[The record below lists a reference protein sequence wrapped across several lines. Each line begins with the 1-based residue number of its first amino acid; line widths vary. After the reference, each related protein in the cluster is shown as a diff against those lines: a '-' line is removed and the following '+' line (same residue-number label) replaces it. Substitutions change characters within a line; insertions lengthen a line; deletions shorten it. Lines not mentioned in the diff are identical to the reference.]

1 MTTLCCAGLVL
12 TSCFPLVTVQ
22 AVTTTE
28 QQQKSDASAEVLL
41 ESGIPKELQ
50 AVPETSGIQNT
61 PSETSSTQETSPTSN
76 DDSKEVTSETT
87 EKSEAEAPTEAPT
100 ESSSEEAISE
110 KEKTLEK
117 SPRALPDNHVLVVG
131 TEIDET
137 LAEAL
142 VASYPSNT
150 VAHSDP
156 TKGPKPQA
164 GVLIEEGPDTVVLN
178 YNWGV
183 NRADEIN
190 RGASPWSGTG
200 KAKNQLTVGDMKAIK
215 TLNLNALFTSPV
227 GKKITNLKGLEYAEN
242 LSWLNVAASNEN
254 LATGDVNQNDIA
266 TIDTSYFKK
275 LKGLNLDDNKNISSI
290 DVTGN
295 PELTYLS
302 VANIDQ
308 IIDLNVTQNPELQYL
323 VIDNIGLTTLNVSQN
338 PELLLL
344 YANRLPVTEISLTNN
359 KKLQKMRITNSTTL
373 RSVDLSECK
382 ELTELRLNNNKLLEL
397 NIDNNKKLEYLYFA
411 GCDLG
416 SKGQKTIDLSDYN
429 SLNYVHGNGN
439 QLEEVLLP
447 LNNKGLEVVYFHN
460 NNLKD
465 IVLPPVLDG
474 TEDMFNQQ
482 INVNFSRNQISNIK
496 KIMANTT
503 IKVPANEGK
512 SIIVNFSNQQ
522 LTIPTPPI
530 TSGNATVDILKTTAS
545 AGLTATNGTIIPTPG
560 FSTEGD
566 KIHLSNVT
574 KESLA
579 GNSLKFDYDKNKL
592 TDGTL
597 EGATNITRLFS
608 GTITFVQADPADLK
622 TEITPEVVKVKSG
635 NNVKWTWKTTGLTD
649 AAAQEVATKLGD
661 LPTGL
666 TVIPG
671 SVKVNGTPASDDV
684 LTGTMNLGNL
694 TKDQVI
700 EITFETTVVGDP
712 EEWLTL
718 DGAVTW
724 KDDAVTN
731 PYTKTA
737 SGSVQVQ
744 DDEQTYKPEPSKSLY
759 LLSVPRAFNF
769 GVKNVEK
776 MEKVYHMSPS
786 DYQSNTH
793 VDSKG
798 FYTRVNDQRN
808 ANNNWALH
816 ASLSNFENS
825 AGKVMPN
832 STGTYLKLAGLKTEK
847 VTDYDTPK
855 ESITDAASTDPSAVS
870 EKALVTGD
878 SAVQIMTASNTSG
891 AGVWQLR
898 MPFDE
903 ISLHLPANAGE
914 KNQNYQAQLTWSL
927 NDTP

>member
-1 MTTLCCAGLVL
+1 MNKVMTTLCCAGLVL

-22 AVTTTE
+22 AVTTTD
-28 QQQKSDASAEVLL
+28 QQQNPDASAQVLL

-50 AVPETSGIQNT
+50 AVPETSGIQST

-87 EKSEAEAPTEAPT
+87 EKSEAEATT
-100 ESSSEEAISE
+100 ESSSEEATAE

-117 SPRALPDNHVLVVG
+117 STRALPDDHVLVVG

-142 VASYPSNT
+142 VASYPSN
-150 VAHSDP
+150 ANKQEDP

-164 GVLIEEGPDTVVLN
+164 GVVIEEEPDTIVLN

-200 KAKNQLTVGDMKAIK
+200 KVKNQLTVGDMKAIK
-215 TLNLNALFTSPV
+215 TLNLNALSISPV
-227 GKKITNLKGLEYAEN
+227 GKKITSLKGLEYAEN
-242 LSWLNVAASNEN
+242 LSWLNVAARSMN
-254 LATGDVNQNDIA
+254 LSDDDPNQNDIT
-266 TIDTSYFKK
+266 TIDISSFPK
-275 LKGLNLDDNKNISSI
+275 LKGLNLEGNKNISSI

-295 PELTYLS
+295 PELTYLN
-302 VANIDQ
+302 VAYLNQ
-308 IIDLNVTQNPELQYL
+308 ITDLNVTQNPELQYL
-323 VIDNIGLTTLNVSQN
+323 VIDNLSLMTLDVSQN

-344 YANRLPVTEISLTNN
+344 YANRLPVTEISLINN
-359 KKLQKMRITNSTTL
+359 KKLKDMRITNSTTL

-382 ELTELRLNNNKLLEL
+382 ELTNLRLNNNKLLEL
-397 NIDNNKKLEYLYFA
+397 NIDNNKKLEYLYFV

-416 SKGQKTIDLSDYN
+416 LKGQKTIDLSDYN
-429 SLNYVHGNGN
+429 SLKYVQGNGN

-465 IVLPPVLDG
+465 IVLPPVIDV
-474 TEDMFNQQ
+474 TEDMVNLQVNF
-482 INVNFSRNQISNIK
+482 NFSRNQICDIK

-503 IKVPANEGK
+503 IKVPANK
-512 SIIVNFSNQQ
+512 AIVVNFSNQA

-566 KIHLSNVT
+566 KIHLNNVT

-592 TDGTL
+592 TDGNFI
-597 EGATNITRLFS
+597 GSTNITRSFS

-759 LLSVPRAFNF
+759 LLSVPRTFNF